1 MTARVI
7 RIPRELYQSLPA
19 IYQNIARIGA
29 HTGQVVLVDERDF
42 SDSPENDSEPEVHS
56 KTMIH
61 PEKEAS

>member
-19 IYQNIARIGA
+19 IYQNIARIGTQ
-29 HTGQVVLVDERDF
+29 TGHVVLVDERDF

-56 KTMIH
+56 KTTTSL
-61 PEKEAS
+61 ERDTS

>member
-19 IYQNIARIGA
+19 IYQNIAWIGI
-29 HTGQVVLVDERDF
+29 HTGQVVLVDEWDF
-42 SDSPENDSEPEVHS
+42 TDSPENDPEPEVHS
-56 KTMIH
+56 KTMIN